1 MTLVV
6 PMLIVILED
15 AVQSVN
21 ADQVMSETHL
31 SIATSSL
38 AAKPLVEPTLNVNPR
53 ADLPSV
59 NVQGVI
65 LVIPTPTVSEILVVL
80 IHVVPMPFVKTTA
93 MLLSANVLQITLVI
107 LMCLAHLILVHKV
120 PVVPILNVL

>member
-1 MTLVV
+1 MILVV

-59 NVQGVI
+59 NVQEVI

-80 IHVVPMPFVKTTA
+80 IHVVPMHFVKTTA

-107 LMCLAHLILVHKV
+107 LMCLAHLIPVHKV

>member
-1 MTLVV
+1 MILVV

-59 NVQGVI
+59 NVQEVI

-80 IHVVPMPFVKTTA
+80 IHVVPMHFVKTMET
-93 MLLSANVLQITLVI
+93 LLSANVLQITLVI
-107 LMCLAHLILVHKV
+107 LMCLAHLIPVHKV

>member
-1 MTLVV
+1 
-6 PMLIVILED
+6 
-15 AVQSVN
+15 
-21 ADQVMSETHL
+21 MSETHL

-59 NVQGVI
+59 NVQEVI

-80 IHVVPMPFVKTTA
+80 IHVVSIEIYK
-93 MLLSANVLQITLVI
+93 L
-107 LMCLAHLILVHKV
+107 
-120 PVVPILNVL
+120 

>member
-1 MTLVV
+1 MILVV

-21 ADQVMSETHL
+21 ADQVMLETHL

-53 ADLPSV
+53 EDLPSV
-59 NVQGVI
+59 NVQEVI

-80 IHVVPMPFVKTTA
+80 IHVAPMHFVKTTA

-107 LMCLAHLILVHKV
+107 LMCLAHLIPAHKV

>member
-1 MTLVV
+1 MG

-38 AAKPLVEPTLNVNPR
+38 AAKAHVEPTLNVNPR

-59 NVQGVI
+59 NVQEVI

-80 IHVVPMPFVKTTA
+80 IHVVPMPFVKTMET
-93 MLLSANVLQITLVI
+93 LPSANVLQITLVI
-107 LMCLAHLILVHKV
+107 LMCLAHLIPVHKD
-120 PVVPILNVL
+120 PVGH

>member
-1 MTLVV
+1 MILVV

-38 AAKPLVEPTLNVNPR
+38 AAKPLVEPMLNVNPR

-59 NVQGVI
+59 NVQEDI
-65 LVIPTPTVSEILVVL
+65 LVIPTPTVSGILVVL
-80 IHVVPMPFVKTTA
+80 IHVAPMHFVKTTA

-107 LMCLAHLILVHKV
+107 LMCLAHLIPVHKV

>member
-38 AAKPLVEPTLNVNPR
+38 AAKALAEPMLNVNPR

-59 NVQGVI
+59 NVQEVI

-80 IHVVPMPFVKTTA
+80 IHVVPMPFVKTMET
-93 MLLSANVLQITLVI
+93 LPFANVLQIT
-107 LMCLAHLILVHKV
+107 
-120 PVVPILNVL
+120 